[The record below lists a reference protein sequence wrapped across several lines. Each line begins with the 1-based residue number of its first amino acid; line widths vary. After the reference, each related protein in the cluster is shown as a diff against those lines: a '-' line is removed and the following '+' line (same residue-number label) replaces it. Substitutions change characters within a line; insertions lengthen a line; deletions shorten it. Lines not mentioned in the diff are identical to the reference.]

1 MEREKVHIHVHNCE
15 PVIVEQLF
23 ESVSDRLLK
32 LNVTES
38 ADKNTFLDALRYPVD
53 LIVFNCDQNI
63 VNSTSL
69 LELSRKFKP
78 ESSIILLY
86 DADFGDNEI
95 RLLDQFNINDIIA
108 PDDQKRMNFA
118 FIRELK
124 LIKERNGFQKQIE
137 ESDNRLTQITAE
149 LDSAIIR
156 CEVENGTSTPI
167 FVSPKIQDIY
177 EITSD
182 EVLENSDY
190 IWNQILKEDYPLVR
204 AVIDDATQSLSSFDI
219 DFRIQTPTGNIK
231 WVEVAGTV
239 SVKDN
244 MSSYMD
250 IIHKDVTN
258 QRIIEHQV
266 RVNETYLQS
275 ITNNIPG
282 AILKYVF
289 YDNDTDEIHY
299 ISDGVTE
306 VFEVTPEEAKADT
319 QSIWKLVHPDDKERV
334 FRSLKACAITLTKW
348 NYVFRITTKSGKL
361 KWIKG
366 MGTPTKVRR
375 DSVNYDTALLDVT
388 KEKEYELSLMEM
400 NEYLVETKDKLKDS
414 LEEKVILLSEIHHRV
429 KNNLAIVS
437 GLLELQAM
445 DTSDETVETT
455 LHDMAHRIQSIAGVH
470 ELLYDSKNFSDI
482 SFHSYIKK
490 LLKNIGNT
498 ANGKKEVELIVDVD
512 ESITV
517 NINQAVP
524 LGLLLNE
531 LVTNSFKY
539 AFKNVDNP
547 QIIFKITVEEDDIY
561 TVEYSDNGPGFNID
575 KYENPSSLGFTL
587 IRTLFTQ
594 LHAEVHFEDDKSL
607 PITFSFR
614 NQIAGSQSAL
624 RREVVQ

>member
-204 AVIDDATQSLSSFDI
+204 AVI
-219 DFRIQTPTGNIK
+219 
-231 WVEVAGTV
+231 
-239 SVKDN
+239 
-244 MSSYMD
+244 
-250 IIHKDVTN
+250 
-258 QRIIEHQV
+258 
-266 RVNETYLQS
+266 
-275 ITNNIPG
+275 
-282 AILKYVF
+282 
-289 YDNDTDEIHY
+289 
-299 ISDGVTE
+299 
-306 VFEVTPEEAKADT
+306 
-319 QSIWKLVHPDDKERV
+319 
-334 FRSLKACAITLTKW
+334 
-348 NYVFRITTKSGKL
+348 
-361 KWIKG
+361 
-366 MGTPTKVRR
+366 
-375 DSVNYDTALLDVT
+375 
-388 KEKEYELSLMEM
+388 
-400 NEYLVETKDKLKDS
+400 
-414 LEEKVILLSEIHHRV
+414 
-429 KNNLAIVS
+429 
-437 GLLELQAM
+437 
-445 DTSDETVETT
+445 
-455 LHDMAHRIQSIAGVH
+455 
-470 ELLYDSKNFSDI
+470 
-482 SFHSYIKK
+482 
-490 LLKNIGNT
+490 
-498 ANGKKEVELIVDVD
+498 
-512 ESITV
+512 ES
-517 NINQAVP
+517 Q
-524 LGLLLNE
+524 
-531 LVTNSFKY
+531 K
-539 AFKNVDNP
+539 
-547 QIIFKITVEEDDIY
+547 
-561 TVEYSDNGPGFNID
+561 
-575 KYENPSSLGFTL
+575 
-587 IRTLFTQ
+587 
-594 LHAEVHFEDDKSL
+594 
-607 PITFSFR
+607 
-614 NQIAGSQSAL
+614 
-624 RREVVQ
+624 